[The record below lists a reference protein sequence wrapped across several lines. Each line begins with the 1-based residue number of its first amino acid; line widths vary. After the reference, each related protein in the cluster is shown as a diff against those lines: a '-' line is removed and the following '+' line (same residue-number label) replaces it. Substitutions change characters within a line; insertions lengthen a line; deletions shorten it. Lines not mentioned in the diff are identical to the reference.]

1 VKQTSGF
8 RAERGQ
14 LPPGQETTA
23 APREL
28 FPYFET
34 QRTYIVQHPTYGSVK
49 RRTAFCTMTVINVLM

>member
-1 VKQTSGF
+1 MKG
-8 RAERGQ
+8 
-14 LPPGQETTA
+14 LPPVA
-23 APREL
+23 CEL